1 MTILSTIISPTNVL
15 TANNTQTVTN
25 KTINIANNTLTG
37 VQATLVSN
45 TNIKTVSGQSL
56 LGSGNITI
64 DPGLSAG
71 KAIALSMIFG
81 F

>member
-1 MTILSTIISPTNVL
+1 MTILSTIITPTNVL
-15 TANNTQTVTN
+15 TATNTQTITN

-56 LGSGNITI
+56 LGRGIITI